1 MLADSELIE
10 RSLVDGVSF
19 EGVFDRHYSTIFRFF
34 RARAGLDAAEDL
46 ASETFLIAFR
56 RRGSYDLTSP
66 DAAPW
71 LFGIAVNLLRSH
83 WRVEE
88 KQQRAYVRVAAQ
100 PGEESRRAELGESNG
115 HVAGALLGLSE
126 QDRDL
131 IVLFAWAELS
141 YEELAIA
148 LDLPVGTVRSRL
160 SRVRARLRDRL
171 SAPAE
176 RDLLA
181 DGRPS

>member
-1 MLADSELIE
+1 VLADSELIE
-10 RSLVDGVSF
+10 RSLVDGASF
-19 EGVFDRHYSTIFRFF
+19 EAVFDRHYPAIFRFL
-34 RARAGLDAAEDL
+34 RVRAGLDAAEDL

-56 RRGSYDLTSP
+56 RRGSYDLAFA

-71 LFGIAVNLLRSH
+71 LFGIAVNLLRSY
-83 WRVEE
+83 RRGEE

-100 PGEESRRAELGESNG
+100 PHEESRRVEPGESNG
-115 HVAGALLGLSE
+115 HVAGALQGLSE
-126 QDRDL
+126 EDRDL

-141 YEELAIA
+141 YEELGVA

-160 SRVRARLRDRL
+160 SRVRARLRERL
-171 SAPAE
+171 SAPE
-176 RDLLA
+176 EQDVLA